1 MEKERVCFPSCF
13 TWQSA
18 IKRGKEKVP
27 DDVDLD
33 AREDGGLSEYDEGEE
48 DSDDSQ
54 EQLDDGEMCS
64 SFFISLSLSS
74 AYLFFF

>member
-1 MEKERVCFPSCF
+1 M
-13 TWQSA
+13 
-18 IKRGKEKVP
+18 P